1 MQTEHKKQ
9 NQQYHHG
16 DLKRVLIKTAVE
28 LITEQGTGDLS
39 LRKIA
44 QRAGVSHAAPY
55 RHFKDKNA
63 ILVAVAKQG
72 FEMMLSQTL
81 EMIARNSGDDLDRF
95 GICGLS
101 YIDFAVRHPAHYR
114 VMFGTRDEN
123 SYFSEEFK
131 PKSIPVFKLL
141 RDTMIACQNKGL
153 LKKGNVQEMALA
165 AWSIVHGFAMLRID
179 RHIPEK
185 KFKETRL
192 NDFKWSV
199 LKTLYLGL
207 GPEENRLKDLSIE
220 IEDVNSCLE
229 GEE

>member
-1 MQTEHKKQ
+1 MQTKNRKPNHH
-9 NQQYHHG
+9 YHHG

-28 LITEQGTGDLS
+28 LISEQGTGDLS

-55 RHFKDKNA
+55 RHFRDKNA

-72 FEMMLSQTL
+72 FEMMLDQTM
-81 EMIARNSGDDLDRF
+81 EMIARNAGNNLDRF
-95 GICGLS
+95 GICGIS

-114 VMFGTRDEN
+114 VMFGTRKEN
-123 SYFSEEFK
+123 SYFQEEFK

-141 RDTMIACQNKGL
+141 RDTIQSCQEEGL

-179 RHIPEK
+179 HHIPEK
-185 KFKETRL
+185 RFRESRL
-192 NDFKWSV
+192 NDFKFSV
-199 LKTLYLGL
+199 LKTLYQGL
-207 GPEENRLKDLSIE
+207 GPEEDKLADLTIKLKDI
-220 IEDVNSCLE
+220 N
-229 GEE
+229 

>member
-1 MQTEHKKQ
+1 MPTVNRKQ
-9 NQQYHHG
+9 NQHYHHG
-16 DLKRVLIKTAVE
+16 DLKRVLIETAVE
-28 LITEQGTGDLS
+28 LISEQGTGDLS

-55 RHFKDKNA
+55 RHFRDKNA

-72 FEMMLSQTL
+72 FEMMLDQTM
-81 EMIARNSGDDLDRF
+81 EMISRYAGNDLDRF

-114 VMFGTRDEN
+114 VMFGTRLEN
-123 SYFSEEFK
+123 SYFSEEFN

-141 RDTMIACQNKGL
+141 RDTIKSCREKGL

-179 RHIPEK
+179 HHIPEK
-185 KFKETRL
+185 KFRESRL

-199 LKTLYLGL
+199 LKTLYQGL
-207 GPEENRLKDLSIE
+207 GPEEGKLEDLTIKIKDI
-220 IEDVNSCLE
+220 N
-229 GEE
+229 